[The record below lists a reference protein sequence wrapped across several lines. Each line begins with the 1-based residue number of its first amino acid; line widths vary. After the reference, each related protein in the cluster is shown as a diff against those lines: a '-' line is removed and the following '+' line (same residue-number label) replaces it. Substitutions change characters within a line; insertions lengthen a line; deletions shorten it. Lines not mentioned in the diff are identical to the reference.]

1 MALCKRFP
9 IIKSTPIRL
18 STESPN
24 PPASG
29 LVLCHLHAGR
39 VGEIDIRPA
48 VAIVIDQSNASA
60 HRLHDVLHLRTRLML
75 EVNPGR
81 CRDVDELRI
90 TGKRP
95 ARPQATAWA
104 CPSGPKPPPKYTYK
118 PVRHS
123 GSTMPIYSC
132 NSFLRIGLNLFRLDL
147 QFLVQPV
154 ELLFRLFQ
162 LLVDLD

>member
-1 MALCKRFP
+1 
-9 IIKSTPIRL
+9 
-18 STESPN
+18 
-24 PPASG
+24 
-29 LVLCHLHAGR
+29 
-39 VGEIDIRPA
+39 
-48 VAIVIDQSNASA
+48 
-60 HRLHDVLHLRTRLML
+60 ML

-162 LLVDLD
+162 LLVDLDFPLRILDAAQLVIERGHVVVRNGVGRL